1 MHRLLVVGA
10 VAACGSV
17 NAVVPDAAAIDAALP
32 DTAAI
37 DARSV
42 PDLKKGC
49 VLKATMDEASWAG
62 TGRPVIN
69 ACGSG
74 GGSVVGAGAD
84 TTMDADRGRVGSFSM
99 EACVDFASTPEL
111 HGTTGLTMSA
121 WIRPTGLN
129 GVDSNG
135 VISKRD
141 DKNVNSEYGLFV
153 WTGSK
158 VYVDLGN
165 SDRYAGTAAV
175 SPNVWTQLTAVF
187 DSSLPPADRVRLF
200 INGVSD
206 PLQHVTIGDL
216 GTSLPS
222 YDSPVHL
229 GCTPAPSVVPP
240 TNQTF
245 RGQLD
250 NVTIWNRALTA
261 EELAALAAE
270 R

>member
-1 MHRLLVVGA
+1 MHRLLVVVA

-17 NAVVPDAAAIDAALP
+17 AVVPGDASLDAALP
-32 DTAAI
+32 DAAGL
-37 DARSV
+37 DARPI

-49 VLKATMDEASWAG
+49 ILKATMDEASWAG
-62 TGRPVIN
+62 TGKPVVN

-84 TTMDADRGRVGSFSM
+84 TALDAERGRVGSFSM
-99 EACVDFASTPEL
+99 DACVDFPSTPEL
-111 HGTTGLTMSA
+111 HGSTGLTMSA
-121 WIRPTGLN
+121 WVRPTGLN

-135 VISKRD
+135 VISKRN
-141 DKNVNSEYGLFV
+141 DKNAQSEFGLFV

-165 SDRYAGTAAV
+165 SDRYQGTAV
-175 SPNVWTQLTAVF
+175 LSPNVWSQLTAVF
-187 DSSLPPADRVRLF
+187 DSSLPAADRVRLF
-200 INGVSD
+200 INGVAD

-222 YDSPVHL
+222 YDAPVHL

-250 NVTIWNRALTA
+250 NVTIWNRALSADELTA
-261 EELAALAAE
+261 LYAE
-270 R
+270 H

>member
-1 MHRLLVVGA
+1 MHRLLVVVA

-17 NAVVPDAAAIDAALP
+17 DALPDDASRDAALP
-32 DTAAI
+32 DAAAV

-49 VLKATMDEASWAG
+49 VLKATMDEPSWTG
-62 TGRPVIN
+62 TSRPVVN

-99 EACVDFASTPEL
+99 DACVDFPSAPDL

-129 GVDSNG
+129 GEDSNG

-175 SPNVWTQLTAVF
+175 ARDVWTQLTAVF

-216 GTSLPS
+216 GSSLPS
-222 YDSPVHL
+222 YNSPVHL
-229 GCTPAPSVVPP
+229 GCTPAPSIVPP

-250 NVTIWNRALTA
+250 NVTIWNRALGTD
-261 EELAALAAE
+261 ELAALYAE
-270 R
+270 H